1 MKQLKKIAKLYL
13 LKLIKLSTFSP
24 ITIPE
29 ATCIGYEQGA
39 RCMVPLLEC
48 MEDDEKEKLNRA
60 FERDFQQ
67 LNNLL
72 SNNGFPTCEAFGKR
86 SFNAFA
92 PFPENN
98 EDDKAIEDESKE
110 LSFVSSPALKEE
122 YNGQHFLPTKSP
134 KRVGMKRKRNFRLAQ
149 KRKNYESFSKILI

>member
-1 MKQLKKIAKLYL
+1 
-13 LKLIKLSTFSP
+13 
-24 ITIPE
+24 
-29 ATCIGYEQGA
+29 
-39 RCMVPLLEC
+39 MVPLLEC

-92 PFPENN
+92 PLQENN

-122 YNGQHFLPTKSP
+122 YNGQYFLPTRSP
-134 KRVGMKRKRNFRLAQ
+134 KRAGIKRKSNFRLVKEQ
-149 KRKNYESFSKILI
+149 NNYESFSKILI